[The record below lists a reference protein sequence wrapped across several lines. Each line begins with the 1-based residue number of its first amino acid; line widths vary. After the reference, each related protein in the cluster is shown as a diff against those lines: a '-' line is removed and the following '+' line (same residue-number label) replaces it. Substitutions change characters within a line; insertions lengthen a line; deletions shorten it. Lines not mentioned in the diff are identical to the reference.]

1 MDVAPVARSS
11 RCWRWWFRLRGDPP
25 AVAVGSITSASRSRR
40 TWRVRL
46 QPLLPLLRLAAVA
59 LFIIALARPQR
70 GEAVSETGGEGI
82 DIVLAYDASSSMT
95 QPFARGQTPPGSG
108 TSPEAFRRG
117 ARERPRGPRRLSRQ
131 RPSLSPLT
139 ADYAAVSE
147 AVSIA
152 PTIRLDDGTAIG
164 TAMGESI
171 NLLRTSDSAS
181 KIVILLT
188 DGENNSPTIEPL
200 AAARLAES
208 LNIRVYTI
216 GVVSRS
222 GNRSQSSLNVDETA
236 LREIANVTG
245 ATYNRAEDPGR
256 IAGCVRQHRCARKVA
271 LRRRRAC
278 PLRRGRLTAAGAGR
292 DRAGHRAGAA
302 RHRVQE
308 ACMFA
313 VPGYFGTR
321 IASAG
326 MCRIH
331 HLPARMAR

>member
-1 MDVAPVARSS
+1 MDFRFADPWMLLLLLALPVLALVV
-11 RCWRWWFRLRGDPP
+11 FRLRGDPP
-25 AVAVGSITSASRSRR
+25 AVAVGSISSASRSRR

-59 LFIIALARPQR
+59 LFIVALARPPR
-70 GEAVSETGGEGI
+70 GEAVSETGCEGI

-95 QPFARGQTPPGSG
+95 QPFARGQTRLQAAEQVLKRFVEGRENDRVG
-108 TSPEAFRRG
+108 LVVFRG
-117 ARERPRGPRRLSRQ
+117 NALT
-131 RPSLSPLT
+131 LSPLT
-139 ADYAAVSE
+139 VDYAAVSE
-147 AVSIA
+147 AVTIA

-245 ATYNRAEDPGR
+245 ATYNRAEDPGALQGVYESIDVLEKSR
-256 IAGCVRQHRCARKVA
+256 FEGEELVRYAEVASPLLALSAIVLAIEWA
-271 LRRRRAC
+271 LRATVFRRA
-278 PLRRGRLTAAGAGR
+278 A
-292 DRAGHRAGAA
+292 
-302 RHRVQE
+302 
-308 ACMFA
+308 
-313 VPGYFGTR
+313 
-321 IASAG
+321 
-326 MCRIH
+326 
-331 HLPARMAR
+331 